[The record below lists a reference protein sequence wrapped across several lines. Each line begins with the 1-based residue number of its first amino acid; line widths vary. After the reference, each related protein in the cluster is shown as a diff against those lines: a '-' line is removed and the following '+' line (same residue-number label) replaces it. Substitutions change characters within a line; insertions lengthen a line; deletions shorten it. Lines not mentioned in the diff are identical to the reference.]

1 MMTLNDVPYCWG
13 QNERDKM
20 SKKTEQKPKKLKKLL
35 AWMKCWRT
43 GTRVKK
49 CPKCGQDILKWRPAT
64 REDFEEWI

>member
-1 MMTLNDVPYCWG
+1 
-13 QNERDKM
+13 M